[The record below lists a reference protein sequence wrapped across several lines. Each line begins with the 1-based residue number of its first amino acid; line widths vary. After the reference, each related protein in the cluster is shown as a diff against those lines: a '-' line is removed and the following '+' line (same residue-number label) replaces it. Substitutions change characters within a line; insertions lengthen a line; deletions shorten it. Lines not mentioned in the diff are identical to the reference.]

1 MTVCG
6 GCGDGDDGD
15 DEGGDDGALA
25 GGVEEQRDEGV
36 VMRGHT
42 KFQKTKTFTQSTPY
56 QTYTPS
62 TQSTHQMYHHRLLIL
77 KGPTYILPML
87 WKLQGMS
94 ETLDIEPKSL

>member
-15 DEGGDDGALA
+15 DDGGDDGALA

-42 KFQKTKTFTQSTPY
+42 KFHKT
-56 QTYTPS
+56 
-62 TQSTHQMYHHRLLIL
+62 
-77 KGPTYILPML
+77 
-87 WKLQGMS
+87 
-94 ETLDIEPKSL
+94 